1 MIPIISKFT
10 AEYSQIP
17 RISERTRIPQSNIT
31 ALVNQNEEGT
41 FWIFGNAYANVL
53 KVNLLLVRTFPLR
66 YEGFPLT
73 GCH

>member
-41 FWIFGNAYANVL
+41 FWIFGNAYVNVL
-53 KVNLLLVRTFPLR
+53 KVNLLLVQTFPST

-73 GCH
+73 GCR